1 MKSSWKIFV
10 GLTIL
15 ALVGAILV
23 WPVGRTAEATVR
35 TAGGAGPLPDDL
47 PTPVLE
53 GVTVS
58 GPVTPTLTIAVRDL
72 PELVLSDLP
81 ELVREMHRETDYD
94 FEPVDFEPGPHEN
107 PLAALQL
114 SLQPAAP
121 GAFGTP
127 ILNFAGMDYNIFPPD
142 TTGDVGPNHYLQAVN
157 GSSGSTVRIYDKSG
171 NILKTFAMETLA
183 PSSPCNNGY
192 CDPIVLYDELADRW
206 VITEFS
212 AATSNPMCIYVSQ
225 TADPMGSWWLYSF
238 DLTGYDYPKYGVWW
252 DAYYMGYNGGPSG
265 YRQVVAFD
273 RNRMLAGQAATMQT
287 FNIPYLSAF
296 SFQLLL
302 PAGLEGKTAPPAGAP
317 AIFARV
323 RDTEIHGPAGYST
336 TDLMEMWELHIDWTT
351 PANSTLTQL
360 PSVQIAEF
368 DHSLCGTSGNWN
380 CMPQPG
386 TTQRI
391 DPIREP
397 LHFPLQYRNFGTHET
412 LVGCFAEDV
421 DGTDHAAVHW
431 FELRRTP
438 PGSGSWVRYQEGV
451 LGGEAGVHR
460 SVCSAAMDS
469 AGSIAVGY
477 TRTGSNTPYYPSI
490 YYAGRRPWDP
500 LGTMPFYEYRII
512 DGVASQ
518 TANERWGDYAGIG
531 VDPADG
537 CTIWFTSEYEE
548 AGPSSDTQVAAFRFD
563 PDFKPD
569 ASPDSLSICAPNS
582 AIYTVNVAK
591 TCALNG
597 TVTMSTSGLP
607 AGVTQSWS
615 VNPVTPN
622 GNTTLTI
629 GNTGAA
635 TPGTYSVNI
644 IGTHASVGSRQE
656 TVTLNIATAAPG
668 AATLSAPANYATGVA
683 LSPNLTWNALSG
695 AASYDVQIATDP
707 AFSNIVRSA
716 SGLTATSYTPSP
728 ALDAGTVYYWRV
740 RGNNAC
746 GGGTY
751 SNVWAFRTAT
761 SGCTTY
767 TSTDVPKTIPNPGT
781 VNSSLTIGDATLIQD
796 VNVTIG
802 RIDHL
807 RDQDLDIYI
816 RHPDNTQVEL
826 TSDNGGNGD
835 NYVNTVFDDEAA
847 TPITSGSPP
856 FTGSYRPEGSL
867 SAFDGKSASGTWV
880 LTVTDDNATG
890 TAGTLQSWSIEV
902 CGVNNTPTDYSDL
915 STTYGVAS
923 HRGNGVIRLGANW
936 DADDSFGPPGSD
948 DADDDGVTLD
958 PSTPWQEGATV
969 RLYVDVTAASG
980 TYYVAGWFD
989 WNDDGDFADT
999 GEKVIGRNVTGATP
1013 AYRNTIQFTIPNGV
1027 GYTAGRAVNGRFRL
1041 YASEPT
1047 REPMGNEQPYGDTSS
1062 GEVEDS
1068 RFQPRGPTAVTVTD
1082 FRAATRGSDV
1092 RLMWATTSELDLAGF
1107 NLYRSTRADGPYV
1120 QLNSA
1125 LIAAQRPGSPIGAT
1139 YTWLDRGL
1147 RLGRLYYYRLEQVN
1161 AGGATTLYGPLE
1173 VRVGERAQPAPPM
1186 PSRP

>member
-1 MKSSWKIFV
+1 MT
-10 GLTIL
+10 GLAIL
-15 ALVGAILV
+15 ALVGMVLA
-23 WPVGRTAEATVR
+23 WPVDQPLGATVR
-35 TAGGAGPLPDDL
+35 TAGGAASLADSL
-47 PTPVLE
+47 PTPALE
-53 GVTVS
+53 GVSVS
-58 GPVTPTLTIAVRDL
+58 EPVTPTLTIAVRDL
-72 PELVLSDLP
+72 PDLVLSDLP
-81 ELVREMHRETDYD
+81 ELGREMHRETDYD

-121 GAFGTP
+121 NAFGTP
-127 ILNFAGMDYNIFPPD
+127 LLNFPGMDYNSYPPD
-142 TTGDVGPNHYLQAVN
+142 ATGDVGPNHYIQAVN
-157 GSSGSTVRIYDKSG
+157 GSSGSVVQIYDKSG

-192 CDPIVLYDELADRW
+192 CDPVVLYDGMANRW

-212 AATSNPMCIYVSQ
+212 SATSYPMCIYVSQ
-225 TADPMGSWWLYSF
+225 TADPMGAWWLYSF

-265 YRQVVAFD
+265 YRQIVAFD
-273 RNRMLAGQAATMQT
+273 RARMLAGQPATMQT
-287 FNIPYLSAF
+287 FNVPYLAAF

-302 PAGLEGKTAPPAGAP
+302 PAGHEGTNAPPAGAP

-323 RDTEIHGPAGYST
+323 RDTEIHGPSGYPT
-336 TDLMEMWELHIDWTT
+336 TDLMEMWELHIDWST

-368 DHSLCGTSGNWN
+368 DHTLCGSSGNWN

-386 TTQRI
+386 TTQKI

-397 LHFPLQYRNFGTHET
+397 LHFPLQYRNFGTYET

-438 PGSGSWVRYQEGV
+438 PGSGSWVSYQEGV

-469 AGSIAVGY
+469 AGGMAVGY

-531 VDPADG
+531 VDPADD
-537 CTIWFTSEYEE
+537 CTFWFTSEYEE
-548 AGPSSDTQVAAFRFD
+548 SGASSDTQIAAFRLD
-563 PDFKPD
+563 PDFNPD
-569 ASPDSLSICAPNS
+569 ASPNSLSVCAPNN
-582 AIYTVNVAK
+582 AVYTVNVAK

-597 TVTMSTSGLP
+597 TVTMSTSGRP
-607 AGVTQSWS
+607 AGTTESWS

-622 GNTTLTI
+622 GSTTLTI

-668 AATLSAPANYATGVA
+668 TTALSAPANYATGVA

-695 AASYDVQIATDP
+695 AASYDIQIATDP

-716 SGLTATSYTPSP
+716 TGLAGTSYTPSP
-728 ALDAGTVYYWRV
+728 ALDPGTVYYWRV

-746 GGGTY
+746 GGGAY
-751 SNVWAFRTAT
+751 STVWAFRTVT

-767 TSTDVPKTIPNPGT
+767 NSTDVPKTIPDHGT
-781 VNSSLTIGDATLIQD
+781 VSSTLSVGDAIQIQD
-796 VNVTIG
+796 VNVTLGQIS
-802 RIDHL
+802 HA

-816 RHPDNTQVEL
+816 RHPDETQVEL
-826 TSDNGGNGD
+826 STDNGRNGD
-835 NYVNTVFDDEAA
+835 HYINTIFDDAAA
-847 TPITSGSPP
+847 TSITAGTAP
-856 FTGSYRPEGSL
+856 FTGRYQPEGSL
-867 SAFDGKSASGTWV
+867 SALNDKNAAGIWTLV
-880 LTVTDDNATG
+880 VTDDRSG
-890 TAGTLQSWSIEV
+890 TAGTLQSWSVEI
-902 CGVNNTPTDYSDL
+902 CGPSNTPTDYSDL
-915 STTYGVAS
+915 DTSYSVAWHS
-923 HRGNGVIRLGANW
+923 GSGAIRLGANW
-936 DADDSFGPPGSD
+936 TADSDFGPAGRDNS
-948 DADDDGVTLD
+948 DDDGVTLD

-989 WNDDGDFADT
+989 WNDDGDFADAN
-999 GEKVIGRNVTGATP
+999 EKVIGQNVTGGASP
-1013 AYRNTIQFTIPNGV
+1013 GYRNTIQFTIPSGV
-1027 GYTAGRAVNGRFRL
+1027 GYTPGRAVNGRFRL

-1047 REPMGNEQPYGDTSS
+1047 RAPQGSELPYGEATS

-1068 RFQPRGPTAVTVTD
+1068 RFQPNGPTAVTLSE
-1082 FRAATRGSDV
+1082 FRAAVRGSNV
-1092 RLMWATTSELDLAGF
+1092 RLLWTTASELDLVGF
-1107 NLYRSTRADGPYV
+1107 NLYRSINAAGPYV

-1125 LIAAQRPGSPIGAT
+1125 LIPAQHPGSPLGAS
-1139 YTWLDRGL
+1139 YSWLDRGL
-1147 RLGRLYYYRLEQVN
+1147 RLGRTYYYRLEEVDT
-1161 AGGATTLYGPLE
+1161 GGTTTQHGPLE
-1173 VRVGERAQPAPPM
+1173 VRIGARVRPAPPT
-1186 PSRP
+1186 PTSP